1 MFTVLALATVIALS
15 VIVFLGFIGFRVP
28 KGRAPLIPEAGFSAD
43 APEARVDLS
52 AVAGA
57 LLARYG
63 IEVESRIESG
73 EAEFTMHG
81 RSRDPLIGGRY
92 IVVCRECRNGEIIPS
107 TRLLEFRDE
116 VKASGATK
124 GMFLTDGFF
133 TSDARYLLEDAPVSL
148 LNRHDIA
155 SLRT

>member
-1 MFTVLALATVIALS
+1 MFTFVALATIVALS
-15 VIVFLGFIGFRVP
+15 VIVFVGFIGFRTP
-28 KGRAPLIPEAGFSAD
+28 KGRAPLIPESGFSVG
-43 APEARVDLS
+43 APAVRVDLP
-52 AVAGA
+52 AIADA

-63 IEVESRIESG
+63 IEVESRVESG
-73 EAEFTMHG
+73 DAELTMHG

-92 IVVCRECRNGEIIPS
+92 IVVCRECRDGEIIPS

-148 LNRHDIA
+148 LNRNDIA
-155 SLRT
+155 ALHA